1 MGKVEHVQQHMN
13 SSTLGPERGS
23 NLGLKVKKLPEAA
36 VKCRPVVRCFQRLLH
51 FIHHLSTMAT
61 LRRTQ
66 RMKFLIFSHENAMQP
81 HRIQQTVEDPLGN
94 QLFVS

>member
-1 MGKVEHVQQHMN
+1 
-13 SSTLGPERGS
+13 
-23 NLGLKVKKLPEAA
+23 
-36 VKCRPVVRCFQRLLH
+36 
-51 FIHHLSTMAT
+51 MAT